1 MMLAARRPGED
12 RLQKLVDKIE
22 ASGGKASS
30 QVTDVTN
37 RKQVEEL
44 IDTTFQK
51 YGQVDVLVNNAG
63 LRPLSPLDALKV
75 DEWDRMI
82 DVNIK
87 GLLYA
92 IAVALPVM
100 RKRKQGQIVNLASV
114 AGLKVIPSGAVYKE
128 SSNTI
133 PISI

>member
-1 MMLAARRPGED
+1 VLYPRDGAVGVGY
-12 RLQKLVDKIE
+12 K
-22 ASGGKASS
+22 
-30 QVTDVTN
+30 
-37 RKQVEEL
+37 EL

-100 RKRKQGQIVNLASV
+100 RKRKQGQIVNVASV
-114 AGLKVIPSGAVYKE
+114 AGLKVFPCGAVYKE
-128 SSNTI
+128 KYDKVH
-133 PISI
+133 